1 MKKRIPFVPF
11 PPHLMRRVA
20 KRLYGLGSRF
30 SKLSPGMRVTLQQA
44 QFDFQPREYFSIAFF
59 SFFFWTFFTFSM
71 FFLLYIILKL
81 PPNFLVT
88 LTGVSLIIGFLSF
101 FYIILYPRLIIA
113 RKVKDL
119 EKNLLYSLRHLL
131 IQVKSGVPLF
141 DGLVSVSNGN
151 YGLISKE
158 LKECAKKISTG
169 LDQTIALEEVAL
181 KNPSLHFRRVLW
193 QITSSI
199 RTGADLGGTLE
210 SIVHNLSEEQKVMI
224 RKYGS
229 QLNPLAMMYMMLA
242 VIIPSL
248 GITFLIIFSA
258 FSGVAVTESL
268 FFAILIAL
276 AFFQFTFIGIVKSR
290 RPPVEL

>member
-1 MKKRIPFVPF
+1 M
-11 PPHLMRRVA
+11 L
-20 KRLYGLGSRF
+20 
-30 SKLSPGMRVTLQQA
+30 
-44 QFDFQPREYFSIAFF
+44 
-59 SFFFWTFFTFSM
+59 
-71 FFLLYIILKL
+71 FLLYIILKL

-119 EKNLLYSLRHLL
+119 EKNLLFALRHLL

-258 FSGVAVTESL
+258 FSGIAVTESL
-268 FFAILIAL
+268 FFVILIFL